1 MVNLKKPKEE
11 KTEEIEVVQPKEITL
26 ARRKTIAD
34 VDGKQKDAQ
43 RIA

>member
-11 KTEEIEVVQPKEITL
+11 KTVEIKVVQPKEITL
-26 ARRKTIAD
+26 ARLKTITEIG
-34 VDGKQKDAQ
+34 GKPKDAQ